1 MPKHTLEK
9 MSLTVR
15 TAITVGVTVV
25 FAFILCLIMSA
36 VANASDDPT
45 KDLTLYGET
54 AYGLSMLFCGFLGAR
69 LAADKR
75 FICGVTAGGI
85 MLLLVIALSIV
96 FGGESFVKELILAL
110 LGAFIASV
118 GAALGSREKKRK
130 RKR

>member
-1 MPKHTLEK
+1 MPKHTFEK
-9 MSLTVR
+9 MSLPLR
-15 TAITVGVTVV
+15 TAITAGVSLI

-45 KDLTLYGET
+45 KNLTLYGEI
-54 AYGLSMLFCGFLGAR
+54 AYGLSMLFCGFLGSR
-69 LAADKR
+69 LAGENR
-75 FICGVTAGGI
+75 FVCGVTAGGI
-85 MLLLVIALSIV
+85 MLLTIIALSII
-96 FGGESFVKELILAL
+96 FGGESFMKALILAL